1 MATSNEKTELTIRS
15 ISVAWLVKA
24 LVVKYSPEFS
34 DSVDWVTYFKSEGEA
49 RRQLS
54 SQIKNKL
61 KEVSPAFH
69 KDLCGALNLIRIA
82 TDSRHIKS
90 HMNRLCTGAIKR
102 RVDREAYEGRNSGDG
117 QLSEYI
123 NLATWFCVREEEL
136 PNEWQSIKNMALAE
150 EQRYYNWTWF
160 NMTSPTKTEDEEANG
175 LRDFER
181 ELKECFKREKDG
193 DSPVKAERL
202 SVEKNFIRYYVS
214 TAKDPIETY
223 LANQP
228 EITRGNDPTA
238 NTFLIDYYYKCDVI
252 SVADPEVFD
261 ADRVAALFV
270 KHVFGSQITPEEPKI
285 FMRAMRRFA
294 TREGSDE
301 IIRKAVSKFS
311 EIKSI
316 RLESIVFTIAEDE
329 DKAQARREAKA
340 KQNEVRVAN
349 GLPMLP
355 RLKCK
360 VFQNDNIWDQIE
372 RSFSHLA
379 RHKALIDVWEL
390 DFDIKMYLPSKEP
403 LLSDEYREH
412 CCKTLSYKLK
422 VSPKR
427 YAYSPK
433 WVKIDND
440 THRQILQKLQAE
452 MKFFNE
458 LASHVISDDN
468 NEELGL

>member
-1 MATSNEKTELTIRS
+1 M
-15 ISVAWLVKA
+15 
-24 LVVKYSPEFS
+24 
-34 DSVDWVTYFKSEGEA
+34 
-49 RRQLS
+49 
-54 SQIKNKL
+54 
-61 KEVSPAFH
+61 
-69 KDLCGALNLIRIA
+69 
-82 TDSRHIKS
+82 
-90 HMNRLCTGAIKR
+90 
-102 RVDREAYEGRNSGDG
+102 
-117 QLSEYI
+117 
-123 NLATWFCVREEEL
+123 
-136 PNEWQSIKNMALAE
+136 
-150 EQRYYNWTWF
+150 
-160 NMTSPTKTEDEEANG
+160 
-175 LRDFER
+175 
-181 ELKECFKREKDG
+181 
-193 DSPVKAERL
+193 
-202 SVEKNFIRYYVS
+202 
-214 TAKDPIETY
+214 
-223 LANQP
+223 
-228 EITRGNDPTA
+228 
-238 NTFLIDYYYKCDVI
+238 IDYYYKCDVI

-301 IIRKAVSKFS
+301 IIRNAVSKFS

-340 KQNEVRVAN
+340 KQNEARVAD

-372 RSFSHLA
+372 RSFSQLV

-403 LLSDEYREH
+403 LLSEAYREH

-427 YAYSPK
+427 YSYSPK
-433 WVKIDND
+433 WVKIDKICFTFFRVAHFNVALRSGRHYD
-440 THRQILQKLQAE
+440 RQLFCR
-452 MKFFNE
+452 FFCFGCNGNRC
-458 LASHVISDDN
+458 ASHFYGYGFSAGISI
-468 NEELGL
+468 G